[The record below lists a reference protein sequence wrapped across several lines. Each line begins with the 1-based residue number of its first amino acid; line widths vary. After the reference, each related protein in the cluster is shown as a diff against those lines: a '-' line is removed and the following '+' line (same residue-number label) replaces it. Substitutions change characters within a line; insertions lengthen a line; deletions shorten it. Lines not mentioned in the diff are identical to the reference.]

1 MKYNKIALIG
11 LMGSGKSAVAKILA
25 KRLNYKLI
33 ELDEIFEQ
41 QQNTTISNFFKK
53 FGEEKFRQIESNIL
67 KNSLEDNSIISTGGG
82 IILKQENRNLLFSEN
97 ILTIYLKASSE
108 IIYDR
113 IKNDKSRPLLLVENP
128 KKEIENIIKKRE
140 SYYNQAKIKIN
151 TDDKTIDKIVEEIW
165 KKLQ

>member
-11 LMGSGKSAVAKILA
+11 MMGSGKSAVAKILA